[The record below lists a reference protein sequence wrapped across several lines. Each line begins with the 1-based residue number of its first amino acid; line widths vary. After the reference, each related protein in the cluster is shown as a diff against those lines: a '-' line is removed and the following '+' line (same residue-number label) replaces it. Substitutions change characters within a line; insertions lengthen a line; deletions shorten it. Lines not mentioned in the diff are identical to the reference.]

1 MEDAQNIFYLTYTI
15 KLQDV
20 FYKSTEAQRLRNFLK
35 ISQLGAELGD
45 LNPGFST
52 SASSFYL
59 QD

>member
-1 MEDAQNIFYLTYTI
+1 MEDAQNIFYLTYAI

-35 ISQLGAELGD
+35 ISQSGTELAD

-52 SASSFYL
+52 SPSSFYL